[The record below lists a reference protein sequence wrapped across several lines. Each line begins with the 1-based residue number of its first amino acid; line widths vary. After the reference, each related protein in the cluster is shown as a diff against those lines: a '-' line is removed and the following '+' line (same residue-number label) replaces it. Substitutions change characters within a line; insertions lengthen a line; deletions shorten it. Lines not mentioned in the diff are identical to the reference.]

1 MYVCTLEEPCVTT
14 PGNLFTAFALGRNAG
29 EKTEE
34 PHVKRYVSANGGLA
48 TSTKVRT
55 SGVPITSA
63 ARGDDFKC
71 RPFRKK
77 FSPWEKMSTKTQKF
91 LTTFSFSH

>member
-77 FSPWEKMSTKTQKF
+77 IFSVGKNVNQNAKISDDLF
-91 LTTFSFSH
+91 F